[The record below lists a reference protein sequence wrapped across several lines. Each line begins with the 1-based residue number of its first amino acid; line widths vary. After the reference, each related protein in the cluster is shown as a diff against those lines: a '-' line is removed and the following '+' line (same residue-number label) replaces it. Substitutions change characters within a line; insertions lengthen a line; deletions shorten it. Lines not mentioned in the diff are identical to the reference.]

1 MLAAVEA
8 VVGHFYMAVLIGWL
22 VGMFISQ
29 ALRPSPGPTAPESQ
43 DSPEA

>member
-1 MLAAVEA
+1 

-29 ALRPSPGPTAPESQ
+29 ALRPVPEPTTPKSLSPPG
-43 DSPEA
+43 D

>member
-1 MLAAVEA
+1 MEA

-29 ALRPSPGPTAPESQ
+29 ALEARSAPKAPARQ
-43 DSPEA
+43 APPEA